1 MPPLESLNAV
11 GQCFELQ
18 STDAWKLFENEE
30 FEAAN
35 TLVPHQLLIEPA
47 ISDLQAAKLYLILVH
62 SPDEYLGHAKK
73 AVELYKGLYPDEEK
87 PPNRAQLN
95 SKRTMV
101 AGAERALRKARAGAD
116 LYPAC
121 LLTDEEIL
129 AKLGKATENLEKQE
143 IARFAKFED
152 AGAMDA
158 GADGDGD
165 LPDIAIKRVEDEARR
180 KEIEI
185 FGVENEQGNLD
196 ILPNPSA
203 GRLIRTHHAF

>member
-1 MPPLESLNAV
+1 VTYA
-11 GQCFELQ
+11 
-18 STDAWKLFENEE
+18 DAYC
-30 FEAAN
+30 
-35 TLVPHQLLIEPA
+35 

-158 GADGDGD
+158 GAD
-165 LPDIAIKRVEDEARR
+165 KRVEDEARR